1 MKVDVNNLAS
11 MLPTALGA
19 QAAEKNNHTTES
31 STDDRVTLGSRDT
44 QVPSLT
50 AQAMETPEIRQ
61 DKVEQIRQAINNG
74 SYNLDPHAI
83 ADAMIKSGE

>member
-1 MKVDVNNLAS
+1 MKVDVNSLAS
-11 MLPTALGA
+11 TLSTALGA
-19 QAAEKNNHTTES
+19 QAAEKNKPTAKA

-44 QVPSLT
+44 RVPSLT

-74 SYNLDPHAI
+74 SYSLDPHAI
-83 ADAMIKSGE
+83 ADAMIKNGE